1 MMWRKIIPN
10 LFTLAAL
17 VCAVL
22 SIINAAGGEFIASAQ
37 LIMLCLVFDGLDGNV
52 ARWVRGSTRFGADL
66 DTFVDVIGYGVAP
79 AMLAYELV
87 MKDHGVLG
95 LAFVCFTVM
104 SGAMRLARFRV
115 ADPFRGQR
123 GFLGLPITVNAGWVA
138 MLVFIT
144 QSGMVRDDVFG
155 SLSLYAGPF
164 AAFVWTLSTVFL
176 VLQVSTLH
184 YAKPTKAPLFFIA
197 GIAMV
202 MMLFLQGG
210 VALISALAMCA
221 YGIFY
226 ALISPF
232 LPRHEALVEENAAAV
247 VPADEEE
254 EEAEDFGPF

>member
-1 MMWRKIIPN
+1 MMWRKILPN

-17 VCAVL
+17 VCAML
-22 SIINAAGGEFIASAQ
+22 SLIKAGEGDYIASAQ

-52 ARWVRGSTRFGADL
+52 ARWCRGSTKFGAEL

-79 AMLAYELV
+79 ALLAYNLV
-87 MKDHGVLG
+87 MKDHGALG
-95 LAFVCFTVM
+95 LAYVSFTAI

-115 ADPFRGQR
+115 VDPFRGQQ

-138 MLVFIT
+138 MFVFIT
-144 QSGMVRDDVFG
+144 QSGLLREDVFN
-155 SLSLYAGPF
+155 LAVGPI
-164 AAFVWTLSTVFL
+164 AALVWTLSTVFL

-184 YAKPTKAPLFFIA
+184 YAKPTKAPLFFVA

-202 MMLFLQGG
+202 MMLFLQQG

-221 YGIFY
+221 YGLFY

-232 LPRHEALVEENAAAV
+232 LPRHQALVEESAAIANE
-247 VPADEEE
+247 AAEEE
-254 EEAEDFGPF
+254 SEDFGPF